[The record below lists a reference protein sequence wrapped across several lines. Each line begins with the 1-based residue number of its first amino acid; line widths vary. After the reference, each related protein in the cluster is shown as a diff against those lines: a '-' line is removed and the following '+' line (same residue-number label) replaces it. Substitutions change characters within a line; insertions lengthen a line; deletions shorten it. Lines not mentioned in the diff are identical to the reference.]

1 MNTVR
6 VTLLIM
12 IPLRRIPL
20 LFLLLGF
27 TLHSIAQVIPQTFTG
42 KVTAIK
48 DGDTIEVLH
57 DGKAVK
63 IRLAHIDTP
72 EMGQPYASNAK
83 QFASN
88 FCFKKVVT
96 VIQTDKPDRYGRLIA
111 VVHLDGKSLNS
122 ELVKAG
128 LAWHF
133 KKYSKDQTYA
143 DAEVEAKAQKIGLWS
158 QPNPVAPWDW
168 RDGQR

>member
-12 IPLRRIPL
+12 HPLRQIF
-20 LFLLLGF
+20 FLLLLLG
-27 TLHSIAQVIPQTFTG
+27 TSLQSIAQDIPQTFTG

-57 DGKAVK
+57 EGKAVK

-72 EMGQPYASNAK
+72 EMGQPYGSNAK
-83 QFASN
+83 QFASD
-88 FCFKKVVT
+88 FCFKKIVT

-111 VVHLDGKSLNS
+111 VVQLDGKTLNL

-128 LAWHF
+128 MAWHF
-133 KKYSKDQTYA
+133 TRYSKDQTYA
-143 DAEVEAKAQKIGLWS
+143 DAEVAARTKKIGLWS
-158 QPNPVAPWDW
+158 QPNPVAPWNW